1 MTSWARTRRCPR
13 PWRSRRHAR
22 KTSGCIAARNGWGCS
37 TPGCR
42 RGRVARAIRLSRASG
57 ARTRSTRPSRW
68 GSSISRTCSSAERS
82 PIRQAR
88 RPMRRN
94 TTWTPSSTPPTWTRR
109 PSISGWPW
117 EPPPIPNSPDTA
129 VMDADC
135 GKAAKKKT
143 PALTARQVAARC
155 APAAADTMRKYHVL
169 ADPQYAMVAKTYQA
183 GLAKNPYSRDA
194 LYNLA
199 GVSYLIGDSA
209 NVLPLAQRL
218 YALDPMNRSTLAKL
232 AGGWQLKGK
241 KDSVLY
247 YLTIA
252 DSLPVE
258 ITVSSFTPTEKGATL
273 DGQMT
278 NFRPKAS
285 APLKIAF
292 EFLNAQGEAV
302 GTQTKPV
309 PALEPNASEEFKLK
323 VEQPGVVAWRYKR
336 S

>member
-1 MTSWARTRRCPR
+1 MSSLAGLYGLTGKRDSAM
-13 PWRSRRHAR
+13 ALY
-22 KTSGCIAARNGWGCS
+22 
-37 TPGCR
+37 
-42 RGRVARAIRLSRASG
+42 GRVLEHADSAG
-57 ARTRSTRPSRW
+57 AEDLFTAA
-68 GSSISRTCSSAERS
+68 GSMLGA
-82 PIRQAR
+82 
-88 RPMRRN
+88 
-94 TTWTPSSTPPTWTRR
+94 
-109 PSISGWPW
+109 
-117 EPPPIPNSPDTA
+117 IPNSPDTA

-169 ADPQYAMVAKTYQA
+169 VDPQYAMVAKTYQA

-278 NFRPKAS
+278 NFRPKPS
-285 APLKIAF
+285 APLKITF
-292 EFLNAQGEAV
+292 DFLDAKGNVVA
-302 GTQTKPV
+302 TQTQDV
-309 PALEPNASEEFKLK
+309 PALEPSASQGFNVK
-323 VEQPGVVAWRYKR
+323 VEQAGVAAWRYKR
-336 S
+336 G